1 MHNRRMTA
9 AVHRLSGPLG
19 VALAASLLLAG
30 CSDGGSDEPTGESTT
45 AAADYLP
52 VPEGVE
58 LTELGSELELGET
71 ATVAW
76 EPDQKTVGAL
86 DLTVTRME
94 KASFKQFVGWNIT
107 EEIRKYSPY
116 FLHADVTNVG
126 DTDLGGE
133 QVPLYGVDGD
143 NLLLEAWTFPST
155 FKPCP
160 SEPLPAK
167 FRPDDSTTTC
177 LLVMAPDRG
186 DLVAASFRPDE
197 EFAPIVW
204 TGDVTPAD
212 DGGKG
217 GKKDDGTK
225 GDGGT
230 KDGQGSQRDEKQGKK
245 QGEKQR

>member
-1 MHNRRMTA
+1 MHNPRMTA
-9 AVHRLSGPLG
+9 AARRLRGPLG

-30 CSDGGSDEPTGESTT
+30 CSGDDSSDEPTGESTT
-45 AAADYLP
+45 AAADYLQ
-52 VPEGVE
+52 VPDDVE
-58 LTELGSELELGET
+58 LTALGSELEVGET

-76 EPDQKTVGAL
+76 EPDQKTIGAL

-107 EEIRKYSPY
+107 EEIRQYTPY
-116 FLHADVTNVG
+116 FLHAEVTNVG

-133 QVPLYGVDGD
+133 RVPLYGVDGD
-143 NLLLEAWTFPST
+143 NLLLEAWEFPST

-160 SEPLPAK
+160 SEALPAK
-167 FRPDDSTTTC
+167 FRADDSTTTC

-204 TGDVTPAD
+204 TGEVTPVEERD
-212 DGGKG
+212 KG
-217 GKKDDGTK
+217 GKKDDGEK
-225 GDGGT
+225 K

-245 QGEKQR
+245 QDEKQR